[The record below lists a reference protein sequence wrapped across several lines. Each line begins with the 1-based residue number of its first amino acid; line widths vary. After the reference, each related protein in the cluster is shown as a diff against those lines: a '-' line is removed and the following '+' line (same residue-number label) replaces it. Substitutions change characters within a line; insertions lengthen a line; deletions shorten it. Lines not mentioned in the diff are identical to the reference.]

1 MGDSDVIVLGGTG
14 FLGRRVVR
22 RLLEQGRRVVV
33 ATRSPEKAARPTG
46 NRATGNRDRGVRLVR
61 VDLRDRDSLTGALEG
76 ADAVINCVGLYLETR
91 TESFRDVHVE
101 GARAVAEIVKAQGV
115 RHLVHLSGIGVDRA
129 SPSAYVRARAEG
141 EDEVRRAFPAAA
153 ILRPSAMFSRDGAFF
168 GALDA
173 IVRRLPVVPLFGN
186 GGTRLQPVHV
196 GDVAEAACRA
206 LAHDGAFGAVFEL
219 GGPEVFTY
227 REILERLA
235 ARAGRRRLFVPVPFA
250 LWRVLAAMA
259 SPLPR
264 PPLTPAQVALMQRDN
279 VVGDGVATFAGLSI
293 APRSAIEMGLV

>member
-1 MGDSDVIVLGGTG
+1 MGDRDVIVLGGTG

-22 RLLEQGRRVVV
+22 KLLEHGRTVGV
-33 ATRSPEKAARPTG
+33 ATRFPEKVARPTG
-46 NRATGNRDRGVRLVR
+46 NRAGNRDRGGRLVQ
-61 VDLRDRDSLTGALEG
+61 VDLRDRDTLTHALEG
-76 ADAVINCVGLYLETR
+76 AGAVINCVGLYVETR

-101 GARAVAEIVKAQGV
+101 GARAVAEIAKAQGV
-115 RHLVHLSGIGVDRA
+115 RHLVHISGIGVDRG
-129 SPSAYVRARAEG
+129 SPSAYVRTRAEG
-141 EDEVRRAFPAAA
+141 EGDVRRAFPAAT

-186 GGTRLQPVHV
+186 GGTRLQPVLA
-196 GDVAEAACRA
+196 GDVAEAVCRA
-206 LAHDGAFGAVFEL
+206 IERDRAPGSVFEL

-235 ARAGRRRLFVPVPFA
+235 ARAGRRRLLLPVPFA
-250 LWRVLAAMA
+250 LWRTLAAMA
-259 SPLPR
+259 RPLPR

-279 VVGDGVATFAGLSI
+279 VVGDGVATFADLSI
-293 APRSAIEMGLV
+293 APLSAIAMGLV

>member
-1 MGDSDVIVLGGTG
+1 MGDRDVIVLGGTG

-22 RLLEQGRRVVV
+22 KLLEHGRTVGV
-33 ATRSPEKAARPTG
+33 ATRLPEKVARPTDSL
-46 NRATGNRDRGVRLVR
+46 DRGAHLVQ
-61 VDLRDRDSLTGALEG
+61 VDIRDRDTLTRALEG
-76 ADAVINCVGLYLETR
+76 AGAVINCVGLYVETR
-91 TESFRDVHVE
+91 AESFRDVHVE
-101 GARAVAEIVKAQGV
+101 GARAVAEIVKAHGV
-115 RHLVHLSGIGVDRA
+115 QHLVHISGIGVDRG
-129 SPSAYVRARAEG
+129 SPSAYIRARAEG
-141 EDEVRRAFPAAA
+141 EDDVRRAFPAAT

-186 GGTRLQPVHV
+186 GGTRLQPVLV

-206 LAHDGAFGAVFEL
+206 LERGNAPGSVFEL

-227 REILERLA
+227 REIVERLA
-235 ARAGRRRLFVPVPFA
+235 ARAGRRRLFLPVPFA
-250 LWRVLAAMA
+250 LWRALAAMA
-259 SPLPR
+259 SLLPQ

-293 APRSAIEMGLV
+293 APRSAIAMGLV